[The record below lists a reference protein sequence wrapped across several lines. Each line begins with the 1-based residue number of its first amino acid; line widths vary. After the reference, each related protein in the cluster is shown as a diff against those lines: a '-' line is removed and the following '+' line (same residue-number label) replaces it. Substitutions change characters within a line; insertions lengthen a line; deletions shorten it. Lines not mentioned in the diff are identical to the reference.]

1 MAKMKIPNDGD
12 YWQIYKAQNIFPE
25 RSQKFP

>member
-12 YWQIYKAQNIFPE
+12 YWQIYKAQIFPE